1 VNGERAGTRAAPV
14 SDTAVEGPTSSVI
27 AEEDET
33 LYARYDTARIPP
45 AIPYIAPDDLPVPS
59 DDLSD
64 PDLPY
69 WLALNRVKGIGPARF
84 RLLLD
89 AFGSAAEI
97 WRGSPQ
103 AWRAAGL
110 DARTTEAFER
120 QRPTIA
126 PDAELERLIR
136 LRVRAIRFID
146 PGYPKLLSE
155 IPLPP
160 AILYVRGAVTAEDEW
175 ALAVVGTRRASAYG
189 RQMTERLVRELAAQ
203 RITIVSGLARHRL
216 ARACGGARRWQA
228 HHRGARLWPRPGL
241 SSGERAARSQDHRAG
256 RAGDG
261 VRAGCAALETLRI
274 RAMPPH
280 EREARFHS
288 ARLRRRLS
296 RQEEVDALQQLGLSQ
311 RVGRRVYQLREH
323 SREVKLR
330 QHDFNVALAPER
342 DTGFL
347 DRLARDVTDGSSS
360 AQAAGFSQDTRTRM
374 ESLTGVTVAALDRE
388 RRLIALDPNKRWP
401 NSLLDDLEAAETF
414 DLSQDAILD
423 PVYHDYFTKKP

>member
-1 VNGERAGTRAAPV
+1 
-14 SDTAVEGPTSSVI
+14 
-27 AEEDET
+27 
-33 LYARYDTARIPP
+33 
-45 AIPYIAPDDLPVPS
+45 
-59 DDLSD
+59 
-64 PDLPY
+64 
-69 WLALNRVKGIGPARF
+69 
-84 RLLLD
+84 
-89 AFGSAAEI
+89 
-97 WRGSPQ
+97 
-103 AWRAAGL
+103 
-110 DARTTEAFER
+110 
-120 QRPTIA
+120 
-126 PDAELERLIR
+126 
-136 LRVRAIRFID
+136 
-146 PGYPKLLSE
+146 
-155 IPLPP
+155 
-160 AILYVRGAVTAEDEW
+160 
-175 ALAVVGTRRASAYG
+175 
-189 RQMTERLVRELAAQ
+189 
-203 RITIVSGLARHRL
+203 
-216 ARACGGARRWQA
+216 
-228 HHRGARLWPRPGL
+228 
-241 SSGERAARSQDHRAG
+241 
-256 RAGDG
+256 
-261 VRAGCAALETLRI
+261 
-274 RAMPPH
+274 MPPH

>member
-1 VNGERAGTRAAPV
+1 MGGAWLVNGERAGTRAAPV

-136 LRVRAIRFID
+136 LRVRAMRFID

-175 ALAVVGTRRASAYG
+175 ALASPPIATSPRSPRY
-189 RQMTERLVRELAAQ
+189 TLLA
-203 RITIVSGLARHRL
+203 TH
-216 ARACGGARRWQA
+216 
-228 HHRGARLWPRPGL
+228 
-241 SSGERAARSQDHRAG
+241 SSP
-256 RAGDG
+256 
-261 VRAGCAALETLRI
+261 T
-274 RAMPPH
+274 
-280 EREARFHS
+280 
-288 ARLRRRLS
+288 LS
-296 RQEEVDALQQLGLSQ
+296 R
-311 RVGRRVYQLREH
+311 
-323 SREVKLR
+323 
-330 QHDFNVALAPER
+330 
-342 DTGFL
+342 T
-347 DRLARDVTDGSSS
+347 DVTY
-360 AQAAGFSQDTRTRM
+360 
-374 ESLTGVTVAALDRE
+374 L
-388 RRLIALDPNKRWP
+388 P
-401 NSLLDDLEAAETF
+401 
-414 DLSQDAILD
+414 
-423 PVYHDYFTKKP
+423 